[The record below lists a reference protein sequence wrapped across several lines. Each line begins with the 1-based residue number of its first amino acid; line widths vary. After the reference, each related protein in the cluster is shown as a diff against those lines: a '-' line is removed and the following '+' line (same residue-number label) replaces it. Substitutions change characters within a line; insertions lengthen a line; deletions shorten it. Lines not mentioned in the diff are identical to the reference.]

1 MKDKIRHLSDLG
13 PQLRSLRKAAGLRTV
28 DIAARSGRSRD
39 VLNRLE
45 RGEDVSLSSL
55 MSILAAMGLALEIV
69 PAGPPTLAE
78 MSRRFAHDADE
89 H

>member
-1 MKDKIRHLSDLG
+1 MKDKIRQLSDLG
-13 PQLRSLRKAAGLRTV
+13 PQLRSLRKAEGLRAV

-55 MSILAAMGLALEIV
+55 LSILAAMGLALELV
-69 PAGPPTLAE
+69 PAGAPTLAE